1 MRFIHHLDKMSFL
14 LERCTKLLW
23 TPYTDTL
30 SCGNVSIQFA
40 WFFIGDQL
48 TIKANLRTTTDITIQ
63 NRDLS
68 PVTYDYFNILEIL
81 ARLNLF
87 FRSSNYSWVAP
98 PC

>member
-1 MRFIHHLDKMSFL
+1 MRFQHYYNKIYFL
-14 LERCTKLLW
+14 LKRCTKLLS

-30 SCGNVSIQFA
+30 SCGNLSIQYA

-81 ARLNLF
+81 ARIRLF
-87 FRSSNYSWVAP
+87 ARSSNYSWVAP